1 MLKEPS
7 KRDYFYIT
15 IYYLAPSFF
24 WAVMLLV
31 VLQKR
36 METVIP
42 NASNLP
48 KSMDI
53 IVNAGGIVSIV
64 SQIIIGAISDR
75 HRGKHGRRKPFIIV
89 GTLLSIPAIWLFA
102 LAGSFPM
109 LVASFMILQLFVNI
123 AGGPYQALIPDM
135 IPPERHGIASGYMG
149 LWNLVGQ
156 AGGLA
161 LAAVLFSNLLGPNGL
176 VYLFIVISIIF
187 VVLMLL
193 TVRHVQEE
201 PYDGDTI
208 KKRDAMVSIFKTD
221 LKSHPSFV
229 WVMISRFLI
238 NLGFY
243 TALLYLKWYLER
255 ALHVPQAKSDVYTL
269 ILALVVTGTGLLGTM
284 PTGKLADRV
293 SKKVIIYITC
303 LLCIVSSIMF
313 CLAGN
318 LTWAIVASAVFG
330 LGIGA
335 FAAVDWAL
343 ACNVLP
349 EGDAAKFLGIWTFS
363 FVVPQMA
370 AAFVGHLMV
379 SAMAGHVSTAFAYRA
394 IFASIVPFMIL
405 GTLAVSRVKEKPIK
419 TTT

>member
-1 MLKEPS
+1 MLKEPT
-7 KRDYFYIT
+7 KRDFFNIT

-24 WAVMLLV
+24 WTVMLLV

-36 METVIP
+36 METVLP
-42 NASNLP
+42 SGANLP

-53 IVNAGGIVSIV
+53 IVNAGGIVSVI

-75 HRGKHGRRKPFIIV
+75 HRGKHGRRMPFIVV

-102 LAGSFPM
+102 LAGNFLM
-109 LVASFMILQLFVNI
+109 LVVSFMMLQLFVNI

-135 IPPERHGIASGYMG
+135 VPPERHGVASGYMG
-149 LWNLVGQ
+149 LWTLVGQ

-161 LAAVLFSNLLGPNGL
+161 IAAVLFSDLIGPNGL
-176 VYLFIVISIIF
+176 IILFAIISVIF
-187 VVLMLL
+187 VWLMLI
-193 TVRHVQEE
+193 TARNVHEV
-201 PYDGDTI
+201 PYTGGETC
-208 KKRDAMVSIFKTD
+208 KRDAMLSIFKTD
-221 LKSHPSFV
+221 LRKHPSFV

-243 TALLYLKWYLER
+243 TALLYLRWYLIH
-255 ALHVPQAKSDVYTL
+255 ALHVPHKHVDLYTL

-284 PTGKLADRV
+284 PTGRLADKV
-293 SKKVIIYITC
+293 SKKKIIYATC
-303 LLCIVSSIMF
+303 ALCTVSSVMF
-313 CLAGN
+313 CFANN
-318 LTWAIVASAVFG
+318 LGWAIAASAVYG

-349 EGDAAKFLGIWTFS
+349 EGDAAKFLGIWTIS

-370 AAFVGHLMV
+370 AAFIGHLTV
-379 SAMAGHVSTAFAYRA
+379 TSLTPHIGEALAYRA
-394 IFASIVPFMIL
+394 VFASIIPFML
-405 GTLAVSRVKEKPIK
+405 MGTIAVSKVREKPVNQA
-419 TTT
+419 